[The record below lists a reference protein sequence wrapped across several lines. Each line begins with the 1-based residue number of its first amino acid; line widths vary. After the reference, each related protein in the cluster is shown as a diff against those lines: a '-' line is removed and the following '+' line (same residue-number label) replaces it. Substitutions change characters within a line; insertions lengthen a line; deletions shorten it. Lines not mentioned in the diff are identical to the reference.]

1 VTTERFTL
9 ALDRPEAQF
18 RDQPQNVRFLG
29 KVKPE
34 ANRIGGKGTARQQC
48 SFDRAFFPSLI
59 HCFTAPAPAVEATT
73 FSANRA
79 MFVTTKPMCG

>member
-48 SFDRAFFPSLI
+48 SFDRAFSLFDPLLYSSRACCRGDDI
-59 HCFTAPAPAVEATT
+59 LCKSRNVRHDEA
-73 FSANRA
+73 
-79 MFVTTKPMCG
+79 GG